1 MVCDIVVDN
10 GMEPV
15 QLGLAAPGEGF
26 FIGKLLMVV
35 AGDAATT
42 TTGLALGIC
51 LPHVSEN

>member
-26 FIGKLLMVV
+26 FIGELLLVV
-35 AGDAATT
+35 AGDAATTT

-51 LPHVSEN
+51 LPDVS